1 MRRAVLALL
10 LPAAALAACTTET
23 PPTVATRPPGEVYQ
37 APDAS
42 FLFVRPPNWR
52 GQIIPRPAG
61 PVGGASGAVEMR
73 LRNLDVAQQQTVFT
87 IYTFAP
93 GAWRSLGDSAASV
106 GSVVFEDSAR
116 VLVAALPAANPYP
129 DMTPAAMRFD
139 SLSLP
144 LDTIRARIIVR

>member
-1 MRRAVLALL
+1 MRRFAALLPVLALG
-10 LPAAALAACTTET
+10 ACTTET
-23 PPTVATRPPGEVYQ
+23 PPPAAPRPPGEVYQ

-52 GQIIPRPAG
+52 GQIIPRPSDPAR
-61 PVGGASGAVEMR
+61 GASGAVEMR
-73 LRNLDVAQQQTVFT
+73 LRNLDVAQQQTVLT

-93 GAWRSLGDSAASV
+93 GAWRSLGDSAAAV

-116 VLVAALPAANPYP
+116 VLVAVLPSGNPYP
-129 DMTPAAMRFD
+129 ALSPAAMRFD